1 MNMMNPQQML
11 LGMLQQRN
19 PQAFNQVQQLMQSG
33 QNPQVLLNNMMG
45 QLTPQQKQQFENVAS
60 QYGLKRYVW
69 NFGRNEN
76 V

>member
-1 MNMMNPQQML
+1 MNPLMNMMNPQQIL

-45 QLTPQQKQQFENVAS
+45 QLSPQQKQQFENVAS
-60 QYGLKRYVW
+60 KYGLKR
-69 NFGRNEN
+69 
-76 V
+76 

>member
-1 MNMMNPQQML
+1 MNPLMNMMNPQQML

-45 QLTPQQKQQFENVAS
+45 QLTPKPAYLTCSPYYAYNMTGCGCNQI
-60 QYGLKRYVW
+60 
-69 NFGRNEN
+69 
-76 V
+76 

>member
-1 MNMMNPQQML
+1 MNPLMNMMNPQQML

-33 QNPQVLLNNMMG
+33 QNPQVLLNNVMG

-60 QYGLKRYVW
+60 QYGLKC
-69 NFGRNEN
+69 
-76 V
+76 

>member
-1 MNMMNPQQML
+1 MNMMNTQHMMNPQQIL

-45 QLTPQQKQQFENVAS
+45 QLTPQQKQQFENVAN
-60 QYGLKRYVW
+60 QYGLKR
-69 NFGRNEN
+69 
-76 V
+76 